1 MTATTTSDLSLRGL
15 LRRYWKRAV
24 FTWGLVIADGLLLLL
39 FPLLIGRAV
48 EGMIGGSFRG
58 LLELGVFSLL
68 ILVTGSAR
76 RFYDTR
82 VYSEIYREV
91 SGELV
96 QRETARG
103 KDVSTVAAR
112 ARLLTE
118 FVEFLENSLPDI
130 LIHLISLFGTLVI
143 LAIIDLR
150 VFGVCLVGG
159 LVTGGIYAFSEKR
172 ILWLNRGQNDELE
185 RQVSAIDSRVSSLV
199 DAHFRRL
206 LRCYIRLSDLVSVNY
221 AFVWLVQ
228 AAVMLASIVIVAREA
243 AGYGTVIAVGMYVF
257 ELMESVMTFPLYFQ
271 QLLRLREIGERL
283 GRS

>member
-1 MTATTTSDLSLRGL
+1 MS
-15 LRRYWKRAV
+15 
-24 FTWGLVIADGLLLLL
+24 
-39 FPLLIGRAV
+39 
-48 EGMIGGSFRG
+48 GGSFRG
-58 LLELGVFSLL
+58 LLELAAFSLL
-68 ILVTGSAR
+68 ILITGSAR

-185 RQVSAIDSRVSSLV
+185 RQVSAIESRDALRV

-206 LRCYIRLSDLVSVNY
+206 MRWNIRLSDLETVNY

-243 AGYGTVIAVGMYVF
+243 AGYGTVIAVVMYVF
-257 ELMESVMTFPLYFQ
+257 ELMESVMTFSLYIQ
-271 QLLRLREIGERL
+271 HLLRLREIGERL